1 MKKRILLGLIF
12 LSTGAA
18 ASNACLIDGRTV
30 FQKEPCPIQ
39 EAKNLTDDIKT
50 FRENKLSEQEAIASD
65 EKANKEEL
73 EEKLR
78 ISEQEYRN
86 SPEGKAESRAKRM
99 EALLLHN
106 SALIMQQRRR

>member
-39 EAKNLTDDIKT
+39 EAKNLTDDIET
-50 FRENKLSEQEAIASD
+50 FRESKLSEQRLLPAMR
-65 EKANKEEL
+65 K
-73 EEKLR
+73 
-78 ISEQEYRN
+78 
-86 SPEGKAESRAKRM
+86 RAMKSLKR
-99 EALLLHN
+99 
-106 SALIMQQRRR
+106 S

>member
-39 EAKNLTDDIKT
+39 EAKNLTDDI
-50 FRENKLSEQEAIASD
+50 RLYRQNKEQKVMRSEAEESSRSD
-65 EKANKEEL
+65 NNGLDYSNLNRGHDELNETSRLMMKSLDKANRAIK
-73 EEKLR
+73 R
-78 ISEQEYRN
+78 ISR
-86 SPEGKAESRAKRM
+86 G
-99 EALLLHN
+99 H
-106 SALIMQQRRR
+106 